1 MKESPLFAKTY
12 DFIQWLIPHTLKFP
26 REQRFVV
33 AERLQNTVLDFMESI
48 YQATDKTQQTA
59 ALKQADLKLNEAQ
72 ANLMQARGA
81 FDPKIE
87 VDFNE
92 KQFKNNEYYSILNS
106 SFKIPT
112 WYGIELKAGF
122 DNAEGMYVNPENTLP
137 NSGLTSFG
145 ISIPV
150 GQGLFINQRM
160 ADIRKAKIAQNLNAA
175 ERNLQAIE
183 VLYEASVSYANWKR
197 AFEEVKLYENY
208 LVNASNRYKGIEK
221 LISEGDKPAI
231 DSIEAGIVVKT
242 RLLNLEDA
250 KLKLIKAKLELSNYL
265 WLENNVPLELK
276 DDLIPEITLSK
287 TIKEVLQIN
296 ELNPIDLN
304 NHPKIKALDA
314 KIAMQKVD
322 RKLKANALLPKL
334 DLSYNY
340 LSEPSYIDNY
350 RFEDY
355 KIGVNFSFPIFLRK
369 ERGSLKLADL
379 KIQDSE
385 FGLQFERK
393 NLENKIKAQQQEIV
407 SLQKQQDYNNKLVK
421 DFTTLLNA
429 EDRLFEMGESS
440 LFIINSRENSL
451 VSSQINEIAL
461 ENRYLNAVIGLY
473 KTLANPQ

>member
-1 MKESPLFAKTY
+1 LGQNSPTEFTY
-12 DFIQWLIPHTLKFP
+12 NEFLGYVKKYHPL
-26 REQRFVV
+26 V
-33 AERLQNTVLDFMESI
+33 
-48 YQATDKTQQTA
+48 
-59 ALKQADLKLNEAQ
+59 KQADLKLNEAQ

-92 KQFKNNEYYSILNS
+92 KQFKNDAYFSVLNS

-122 DNAEGMYVNPENTLP
+122 DNSEGIYINPENTIP
-137 NSGLTSFG
+137 NSGLTSLG
-145 ISIPV
+145 ISVPL

-160 ADIRKAKIAQNLNAA
+160 ADIRKAKIARSLNVA
-175 ERNLQAIE
+175 ERNLQAVDVI
-183 VLYEASVSYANWKR
+183 YEASVRYVNWKR
-197 AFEEVKLYENY
+197 SFDEVKLYENY
-208 LVNASNRYKGIEK
+208 LENALIRYNGVSK
-221 LISEGDKPAI
+221 LIDEGDKPAI
-231 DSIEAGIVVKT
+231 DSVEAGIVVKT
-242 RLLNLEDA
+242 RRLNLEEA
-250 KLKLIKAKLELSNYL
+250 KLKLIKAKLDLSNYL
-265 WLENNVPLELK
+265 WLENNIPLELN
-276 DDLIPEITLSK
+276 DNLQPENSLSK
-287 TIKEVLQIN
+287 TIRETLQIN
-296 ELNPIDLN
+296 ELGTIDLE
-304 NHPKIKALDA
+304 NHPKIQALNA
-314 KIAMQKVD
+314 KINMLKVD

-355 KIGVNFSFPIFLRK
+355 KVGVNFSFPLFLRK

-393 NLENKIKAQQQEIV
+393 NLENKISAQQQEIT
-407 SLQKQQDYNNKLVK
+407 SLQTQKDYNNRLVK
-421 DFTTLLNA
+421 DFTTLLTA

-451 VSSQINEIAL
+451 VSSQINDIAL
-461 ENRYLNAVIGLY
+461 ENRYFNALIGLY

>member
-1 MKESPLFAKTY
+1 MKSKLFYIFIFICSSMNLFGQNNPTEFTYNEFLGYVKKYHPL
-12 DFIQWLIPHTLKFP
+12 
-26 REQRFVV
+26 V
-33 AERLQNTVLDFMESI
+33 
-48 YQATDKTQQTA
+48 
-59 ALKQADLKLNEAQ
+59 KQADLKLNEAQ

-92 KQFKNNEYYSILNS
+92 KQFKDNQYYSILNS

-122 DNAEGMYVNPENTLP
+122 DNSEGIYVNPENTLP

-145 ISIPV
+145 ISVPV

-160 ADIRKAKIAQNLNAA
+160 ADIRKAKIAQNLNVA
-175 ERNLQAIE
+175 ERNLQAVE
-183 VLYEASVSYANWKR
+183 VIYEASVSYVNWKR
-197 AFEEVKLYENY
+197 SYEEVKLYETY
-208 LVNASNRYKGIEK
+208 LENALIRYNGVSK
-221 LISEGDKPAI
+221 LIEEGDKPAI
-231 DSIEAGIVVKT
+231 DSVEAGIAVKT
-242 RLLNLEDA
+242 RRLNLEDA
-250 KLKLIKAKLELSNYL
+250 KLKLTKAKLELSNYL
-265 WLENNVPLELK
+265 WLENNIPLELN
-276 DDLIPEITLSK
+276 DNLFPEATLSK
-287 TIKEVLQIN
+287 KIKEVLQIN
-296 ELNPIDLN
+296 ELGTIDLDK
-304 NHPKIKALDA
+304 HPKIQALDA
-314 KIAMQKVD
+314 KIALLKVD

-393 NLENKIKAQQQEIV
+393 SLENKIKSQQQEIV
-407 SLQKQQDYNNKLVK
+407 SLQKQQDYNDKLVK
-421 DFTTLLNA
+421 DFSTLLNA

-440 LFIINSRENSL
+440 MFVINSRENSL
-451 VSSQINEIAL
+451 VSSQINEIVL
-461 ENRYLNAVIGLY
+461 ENRYLNAIIGLY

>member
-1 MKESPLFAKTY
+1 MKSKLFYIFIFICSSMNLFGQNNPTEFTYNEFLGYVKKYHPL
-12 DFIQWLIPHTLKFP
+12 
-26 REQRFVV
+26 V
-33 AERLQNTVLDFMESI
+33 
-48 YQATDKTQQTA
+48 
-59 ALKQADLKLNEAQ
+59 KQADLKLNEAQ

-92 KQFKNNEYYSILNS
+92 KQFKDNQYYSILNS

-122 DNAEGMYVNPENTLP
+122 DNSEGIYVNPENTLP

-145 ISIPV
+145 ISVPV

-314 KIAMQKVD
+314 KIAMLKVD
-322 RKLKANALLPKL
+322 KKLKANALLPKL
-334 DLSYNY
+334 DVSYNY

-355 KIGVNFSFPIFLRK
+355 KIGVNFSFPLFLRK
-369 ERGSLKLADL
+369 ERAGIKLATI

-393 NLENKIKAQQQEIV
+393 SLENKIKSQQQEIT
-407 SLQKQQDYNNKLVK
+407 SLEKQREYIRKLIQDYN
-421 DFTTLLNA
+421 TLLNA

-440 LFIINSRENSL
+440 LFVINSRENTL
-451 VSSQINEIAL
+451 VSSQINEIVL
-461 ENRYLNAVIGLY
+461 ENRYLNAIIGLY
-473 KTLANPQ
+473 KTLANPK

>member
-1 MKESPLFAKTY
+1 MKSKLFYIFIFICSSMILFGQNNPTEFTYNEFLGYVKKYHPL
-12 DFIQWLIPHTLKFP
+12 
-26 REQRFVV
+26 V
-33 AERLQNTVLDFMESI
+33 
-48 YQATDKTQQTA
+48 
-59 ALKQADLKLNEAQ
+59 KQADLKLNEAQ

-183 VLYEASVSYANWKR
+183 VLYEASISYANWKR

-296 ELNPIDLN
+296 ELRTIDLD
-304 NHPKIKALDA
+304 NHPKIQALDA
-314 KIAMQKVD
+314 KIAMLKVD

-369 ERGSLKLADL
+369 ERGSLKLSDL

-407 SLQKQQDYNNKLVK
+407 SLQKQQDYNDKLVK

>member
-1 MKESPLFAKTY
+1 MKSKLIYFILFICSNLSV
-12 DFIQWLIPHTLKFP
+12 FG
-26 REQRFVV
+26 
-33 AERLQNTVLDFMESI
+33 QNTMTEFSFNEFLGYVKKYHPLV
-48 YQATDKTQQTA
+48 
-59 ALKQADLKLNEAQ
+59 KQADLKLNEAQ
-72 ANLMQARGA
+72 ANLMLARGA

-87 VDFNE
+87 VEYNE
-92 KQFKNNEYYSILNS
+92 KQFKTSEYYSILNS

-122 DNAEGMYVNPENTLP
+122 DNTEGIYVNPENTLP
-137 NSGLTSFG
+137 NSGLTSLG
-145 ISIPV
+145 IAVPI

-160 ADIRKAKIAQNLNAA
+160 ADIRKAKIARNLNAA

-183 VLYEASVSYANWKR
+183 IIYEAAVSYMNWKR
-197 AFEEVKLYENY
+197 SFEEVKLYENY
-208 LVNASNRYKGIEK
+208 IQNALIRYKGIAT
-221 LISEGDKPAI
+221 LINEGDKPAI

-242 RLLNLEDA
+242 RQLNLEDA

-265 WLENNVPLELK
+265 WLENNIPLELN
-276 DDLIPEITLSK
+276 DNLRPEDFLTN
-287 TIKEVLQIN
+287 TIKETLQIN
-296 ELNPIDLN
+296 ELAPIDLD

-314 KIAMQKVD
+314 KIAMLKVD

-355 KIGVNFSFPIFLRK
+355 KIGLNFSFPLFLRK

-379 KIQDSE
+379 KIKDSE
-385 FGLQFERK
+385 FNLQFERK
-393 NLENKIKAQQQEIV
+393 NLENKIKSQQQEIV
-407 SLQKQQDYNNKLVK
+407 SLEKQQEYNDKLVK
-421 DFTTLLNA
+421 DFTKLLNA

-451 VSSQINEIAL
+451 VSSQLNEIAL
-461 ENRYLNAVIGLY
+461 ENRYLNAIISIY
-473 KTLANPQ
+473 KTLANPN

>member
-1 MKESPLFAKTY
+1 MKSKLIYFILFICSNLSVFGQDTMTEFSFNEFLGYVKKYHPL
-12 DFIQWLIPHTLKFP
+12 
-26 REQRFVV
+26 V
-33 AERLQNTVLDFMESI
+33 
-48 YQATDKTQQTA
+48 
-59 ALKQADLKLNEAQ
+59 KQADLKLNEAQ
-72 ANLMQARGA
+72 ANLMLARGA

-87 VDFNE
+87 VEYNE
-92 KQFKNNEYYSILNS
+92 KQFKTSEYYSILNS

-122 DNAEGMYVNPENTLP
+122 DNAEGIYVNPENTLP
-137 NSGLTSFG
+137 NSGLTSLG
-145 ISIPV
+145 IAVPI

-160 ADIRKAKIAQNLNAA
+160 TDIRKAKIARNLNAA

-183 VLYEASVSYANWKR
+183 IIYEAAVSYMNWKR
-197 AFEEVKLYENY
+197 SFEEVKLYENY
-208 LVNASNRYKGIEK
+208 IQNALIRYKGIAT
-221 LISEGDKPAI
+221 LINEGDKPAI

-242 RLLNLEDA
+242 RQLNLEDA
-250 KLKLIKAKLELSNYL
+250 KLKLTKAKLELSNYL
-265 WLENNVPLELK
+265 WLENNIPLELN
-276 DDLIPEITLSK
+276 DNLRPEDFLTN
-287 TIKEVLQIN
+287 TIKETLQIN
-296 ELNPIDLN
+296 ELAPIDLD

-314 KIAMQKVD
+314 KIAMLKVD

-355 KIGVNFSFPIFLRK
+355 KIGLNFSFPLFLRK

-385 FGLQFERK
+385 FNLQFERK
-393 NLENKIKAQQQEIV
+393 NLENKIKSQQQEIV
-407 SLQKQQDYNNKLVK
+407 SLEKQQEYNDKLVK
-421 DFTTLLNA
+421 DFTKLLNA

-451 VSSQINEIAL
+451 VSSQLNKIAL
-461 ENRYLNAVIGLY
+461 ENRYLNALIRIY
-473 KTLANPQ
+473 KTLANPN

>member
-1 MKESPLFAKTY
+1 MKSKLFYIFIFICSSMILFGQNNPTEFTYNEFLGYVKKYHPL
-12 DFIQWLIPHTLKFP
+12 
-26 REQRFVV
+26 V
-33 AERLQNTVLDFMESI
+33 
-48 YQATDKTQQTA
+48 
-59 ALKQADLKLNEAQ
+59 KQADLKLNEAQ

-92 KQFKNNEYYSILNS
+92 KQFKDNEYYSILNS

-183 VLYEASVSYANWKR
+183 VLYEASISYANWKR

-296 ELNPIDLN
+296 ELRTIDLD
-304 NHPKIKALDA
+304 NHPKIQALDA
-314 KIAMQKVD
+314 KIAMLKVD

-407 SLQKQQDYNNKLVK
+407 SLQKQQDYNDKLVK

>member
-1 MKESPLFAKTY
+1 MKSKLFYIFIFICSSMNLFGQNNPTEFTYNEFLGYVKKYHPL
-12 DFIQWLIPHTLKFP
+12 
-26 REQRFVV
+26 V
-33 AERLQNTVLDFMESI
+33 
-48 YQATDKTQQTA
+48 
-59 ALKQADLKLNEAQ
+59 KQADLKLNEAQ

-183 VLYEASVSYANWKR
+183 VLYEASISYANWKR

-296 ELNPIDLN
+296 ELRTIDLD
-304 NHPKIKALDA
+304 NHPKIQALDA
-314 KIAMQKVD
+314 KIAMLKVD

-369 ERGSLKLADL
+369 ERGSLKLSDL

-407 SLQKQQDYNNKLVK
+407 SLQKQQDYNDKLVK

>member
-1 MKESPLFAKTY
+1 MKSKLFYIFIFICSSMNLFGQNNPTEFTYNEFLGYVKKYHPL
-12 DFIQWLIPHTLKFP
+12 
-26 REQRFVV
+26 V
-33 AERLQNTVLDFMESI
+33 
-48 YQATDKTQQTA
+48 
-59 ALKQADLKLNEAQ
+59 KQADLKLNEAQ

-92 KQFKNNEYYSILNS
+92 KQFKDNQYYSILNS

-122 DNAEGMYVNPENTLP
+122 DNSEGIYVNPENTLP
-137 NSGLTSFG
+137 NSGLTSLG
-145 ISIPV
+145 ISVPL

-160 ADIRKAKIAQNLNAA
+160 ADLRKAKIARNLNVA
-175 ERNLQAIE
+175 ERNLQAVE
-183 VLYEASVSYANWKR
+183 VIYEASVSYVNWKR
-197 AFEEVKLYENY
+197 SFDEVKLYETY
-208 LVNASNRYKGIEK
+208 LENALIRYNGVSK
-221 LISEGDKPAI
+221 LIEEGDKPAI
-231 DSIEAGIVVKT
+231 DSVEAGIAVKT
-242 RLLNLEDA
+242 RRLNLEEA
-250 KLKLIKAKLELSNYL
+250 KLKFTKAKLELSNYL
-265 WLENNVPLELK
+265 WLENNIPLELN
-276 DDLIPEITLSK
+276 DNLFPETTLSK
-287 TIKEVLQIN
+287 TIKEVLKIN
-296 ELNPIDLN
+296 ELGTVDLE
-304 NHPKIKALDA
+304 NHPKIQALDA
-314 KIAMQKVD
+314 KIAMLKVD

-355 KIGVNFSFPIFLRK
+355 KIGVNFAFPIFLRK

-393 NLENKIKAQQQEIV
+393 NLENKITAQQQEIV
-407 SLQKQQDYNNKLVK
+407 SLAKQQDYNNKLVK

-440 LFIINSRENSL
+440 LFVINSRENSL

-461 ENRYLNAVIGLY
+461 ENRYLNAIIGLY
-473 KTLANPQ
+473 KTIANPQ

>member
-1 MKESPLFAKTY
+1 MKSKLFYIFIFICSSMNLFGQNNPTEFTYNEFLGYVKKYHPL
-12 DFIQWLIPHTLKFP
+12 
-26 REQRFVV
+26 V
-33 AERLQNTVLDFMESI
+33 
-48 YQATDKTQQTA
+48 
-59 ALKQADLKLNEAQ
+59 KQADLKLNEAQ

-92 KQFKNNEYYSILNS
+92 KQFKGNQYYSILNS

-122 DNAEGMYVNPENTLP
+122 DNSEGIYVNPENTLP

-145 ISIPV
+145 ISVPV

-314 KIAMQKVD
+314 KIAMLKVD
-322 RKLKANALLPKL
+322 KKLKANALLPKL
-334 DLSYNY
+334 DVSYNY

-355 KIGVNFSFPIFLRK
+355 KIGVNFSFPLFLRK
-369 ERGSLKLADL
+369 ERAGVKLATI
-379 KIQDSE
+379 KIQDTE

-393 NLENKIKAQQQEIV
+393 SLENKIKSQQQEIA
-407 SLQKQQDYNNKLVK
+407 SLEKQREYIRKLIQDYN
-421 DFTTLLNA
+421 TLLNA

-440 LFIINSRENSL
+440 LFVINSRENTL

-461 ENRYLNAVIGLY
+461 ENRYLNTIIGLY
-473 KTLANPQ
+473 KTIANAN

>member
-1 MKESPLFAKTY
+1 MKSKLFYIFIFICSSMNLFGQNNPTEFTYNEFLGYVKKYHPL
-12 DFIQWLIPHTLKFP
+12 
-26 REQRFVV
+26 V
-33 AERLQNTVLDFMESI
+33 
-48 YQATDKTQQTA
+48 
-59 ALKQADLKLNEAQ
+59 KQADLKLNEAQ

-92 KQFKNNEYYSILNS
+92 KQFKDNQYYSILNS

-122 DNAEGMYVNPENTLP
+122 DNSEGIYVNPENTIP

-145 ISIPV
+145 ISVPV

-183 VLYEASVSYANWKR
+183 VLHEASVSYVNWKR

-314 KIAMQKVD
+314 KIAMLKVD
-322 RKLKANALLPKL
+322 KKLKANALLPKL
-334 DLSYNY
+334 DVSYNY

-393 NLENKIKAQQQEIV
+393 SLENKIKSQQQEIV
-407 SLQKQQDYNNKLVK
+407 SLQKQQDYNDKLVK
-421 DFTTLLNA
+421 DFSTLLNA

-440 LFIINSRENSL
+440 LFVINSRENSL
-451 VSSQINEIAL
+451 VSSQINETVL
-461 ENRYLNAVIGLY
+461 ENRYLIAIIGLY

>member
-1 MKESPLFAKTY
+1 MKSKLFYIFIFICSSMNLFGQNNPTEFTYNEFLGYVKKYHPL
-12 DFIQWLIPHTLKFP
+12 
-26 REQRFVV
+26 V
-33 AERLQNTVLDFMESI
+33 
-48 YQATDKTQQTA
+48 
-59 ALKQADLKLNEAQ
+59 KQADLKLNEAQ

-92 KQFKNNEYYSILNS
+92 KQFKDNQYYSILNS

-122 DNAEGMYVNPENTLP
+122 DNSEGIYVNPENTLP

-145 ISIPV
+145 ISVPV

-175 ERNLQAIE
+175 ERNLQAID

-314 KIAMQKVD
+314 KIAMLKVD
-322 RKLKANALLPKL
+322 KKLKANALLPKL
-334 DLSYNY
+334 DVSYNY

-355 KIGVNFSFPIFLRK
+355 KIGVNFSFPLFLRK
-369 ERGSLKLADL
+369 ERAGVKLATI

-393 NLENKIKAQQQEIV
+393 SLENKIKSQQQEIT
-407 SLQKQQDYNNKLVK
+407 SLEKQREYIRKLIQDYN
-421 DFTTLLNA
+421 TLLNA

-440 LFIINSRENSL
+440 LFVINSRENTL

-461 ENRYLNAVIGLY
+461 ENRYLNAIIGLY
-473 KTLANPQ
+473 KTLANPK

>member
-1 MKESPLFAKTY
+1 MILFGQNNPTEFTYNEFLGYVKKYHPL
-12 DFIQWLIPHTLKFP
+12 
-26 REQRFVV
+26 V
-33 AERLQNTVLDFMESI
+33 
-48 YQATDKTQQTA
+48 
-59 ALKQADLKLNEAQ
+59 KQADLKLNEAQ

-87 VDFNE
+87 VDFSE
-92 KQFKNNEYYSILNS
+92 KQFKDSEYYSILNS

-183 VLYEASVSYANWKR
+183 VLYEASISYANWKR

-296 ELNPIDLN
+296 ELRTIDLD
-304 NHPKIKALDA
+304 NHPKIQALDA
-314 KIAMQKVD
+314 KIAMLKVD

-369 ERGSLKLADL
+369 ERGSLKLSDL

-407 SLQKQQDYNNKLVK
+407 SLQKQQDYNDKLVK

>member
-1 MKESPLFAKTY
+1 MKSKLIYFILFICSNLSVFGQDTMTEFSFNEFLGYVKKYHPL
-12 DFIQWLIPHTLKFP
+12 
-26 REQRFVV
+26 V
-33 AERLQNTVLDFMESI
+33 
-48 YQATDKTQQTA
+48 
-59 ALKQADLKLNEAQ
+59 KQADLKLNEAQ
-72 ANLMQARGA
+72 ANLMLARGA

-87 VDFNE
+87 VEYNE
-92 KQFKNNEYYSILNS
+92 KQFKTSEYYSILNS

-122 DNAEGMYVNPENTLP
+122 DNAEGIYVNPENTLP
-137 NSGLTSFG
+137 NSGLTSLG
-145 ISIPV
+145 IAVPI

-160 ADIRKAKIAQNLNAA
+160 ADIRKAKIARNLNAA

-183 VLYEASVSYANWKR
+183 IIYEAAVSYMNWKR
-197 AFEEVKLYENY
+197 SFEEVKLYENY
-208 LVNASNRYKGIEK
+208 IQNALIRYKGIAT
-221 LISEGDKPAI
+221 LINEGDKPAI

-242 RLLNLEDA
+242 RQLNLEDA
-250 KLKLIKAKLELSNYL
+250 ILKLTKAKLELSNYL
-265 WLENNVPLELK
+265 WLENNIPLELN
-276 DDLIPEITLSK
+276 DNLRPEDFLTN
-287 TIKEVLQIN
+287 TIKETLQIN
-296 ELNPIDLN
+296 ELAPIDLD

-314 KIAMQKVD
+314 KIAMLKVD

-355 KIGVNFSFPIFLRK
+355 KIGLNFSFPLFLRK

-385 FGLQFERK
+385 FNLQFERK
-393 NLENKIKAQQQEIV
+393 NLENKIKSQQQEIV
-407 SLQKQQDYNNKLVK
+407 SLEKQQEYNDKLVK
-421 DFTTLLNA
+421 DFTKLLNA

-451 VSSQINEIAL
+451 VSSQLNEIAL
-461 ENRYLNAVIGLY
+461 ENRYLNALISIY
-473 KTLANPQ
+473 KTLANPN